1 MSNLFPIDARRL
13 ATRPLPQP
21 AEGSK
26 DLRGRVAIIGGSRE
40 VPGAVL
46 LAAMGAM
53 RAGAGKLKIA
63 TAVSCAAAL
72 AVAIPEALVI
82 GLEETVAGGLSC
94 AGIRSVLD
102 RIGDSDAILVGPG
115 MVEEPDCDDALRLI
129 MAYETD
135 AVVVVDAGALPKIVE
150 HADLLNAR
158 KSNVVIT
165 PHAGEMA
172 NLLGVSREEIESEP
186 LRAAKGVADKL
197 GVIVVMKGSRSFVV
211 SPSDAWYYDGGA
223 VGLAT
228 SGSGDVLAGIITGLA
243 ARGASATDAALWGV
257 FLHGEAGA
265 QLSRTV
271 GPLGYLA
278 REIPGCIP
286 RLLVENSAN
295 G

>member
-40 VPGAVL
+40 VPGAV

-102 RIGDSDAILVGPG
+102 QSAI
-115 MVEEPDCDDALRLI
+115 R
-129 MAYETD
+129 
-135 AVVVVDAGALPKIVE
+135 
-150 HADLLNAR
+150 
-158 KSNVVIT
+158 T
-165 PHAGEMA
+165 PSWS
-172 NLLGVSREEIESEP
+172 VREWS
-186 LRAAKGVADKL
+186 KN
-197 GVIVVMKGSRSFVV
+197 
-211 SPSDAWYYDGGA
+211 
-223 VGLAT
+223 
-228 SGSGDVLAGIITGLA
+228 
-243 ARGASATDAALWGV
+243 
-257 FLHGEAGA
+257 
-265 QLSRTV
+265 RTV
-271 GPLGYLA
+271 TM
-278 REIPGCIP
+278 R
-286 RLLVENSAN
+286 
-295 G
+295 